1 MSFLDRI
8 KGNTGAKPDADAAP
22 NFNELAPPGNPME
35 ATIHLGPN
43 TVTPP
48 NSRLDAEDG
57 SIISEAAP
65 SELAGEFPES
75 QHLGGRDDGEA
86 FTSGLPVVGTWA
98 LARQQR
104 AMLTLFFVGLAG
116 LLITSILALTASNRS
131 AAQVGAA
138 GQATTQSQRLA
149 KSV

>member
-48 NSRLDAEDG
+48 NSRQDA
-57 SIISEAAP
+57 P
-65 SELAGEFPES
+65 MP
-75 QHLGGRDDGEA
+75 
-86 FTSGLPVVGTWA
+86 
-98 LARQQR
+98 
-104 AMLTLFFVGLAG
+104 
-116 LLITSILALTASNRS
+116 ALTSTPAHPS
-131 AAQVGAA
+131 AA
-138 GQATTQSQRLA
+138 L
-149 KSV
+149 